1 MVSCSLVLL
10 NKFNKLVVVNLN
22 FNKLF
27 LMLIN
32 NYK

>member
-1 MVSCSLVLL
+1 MVSCSLALL